1 MRRFLTLLLLFTAPF
16 TASLAQE
23 AGVVK
28 GGQPGTNVDMPY
40 LMAPLTSSEGKLIGY
55 AYISSRLTA
64 VSEAIARD
72 EIRAKL
78 PFIQDVF
85 VRDVNGRGVAATGD
99 PEQVDL
105 TSLEARLLSD
115 AVKVMGSGKVKVIT
129 ICTVEIAEMHADKT
143 QAMSSPAEPTALD
156 PHGNPQK
163 TRCAPEK
170 PA

>member
-1 MRRFLTLLLLFTAPF
+1 MRRFLTFLLFTGLSLS
-16 TASLAQE
+16 ASAAQDVT
-23 AGVVK
+23 VVK

-40 LMAPLTSSEGKLIGY
+40 LMAPLTGSEGKLIGY

-64 VSEAIARD
+64 VSEPVARD
-72 EIRAKL
+72 DVRAKL

-85 VRDVNGRGVAATGD
+85 VRDVNGRTVSTAGD

-105 TSLEARLLSD
+105 ASLESRLLTD
-115 AVKVMGSGKVKVIT
+115 AVKVMGSNKVKVIT
-129 ICTVEIAEMHADKT
+129 ICTVEIAELHADKT
-143 QAMSSPAEPTALD
+143 QALNGPAEPAALD
-156 PHGNPQK
+156 SHGNPQK